1 MPVTRRERWTIGSIT
16 AAFTL
21 LLVVW
26 ALLTPLFQAP
36 DELPHT
42 GAVVAIATG
51 EGWPAP
57 GALRVSNALLAAR
70 AEVATTAPADRGTWA
85 ELVRAAP
92 GASAGADQMT
102 QHPPTA
108 YALAAVVLRVVGFE
122 DLRWDHVIVV
132 LRLLDVALVAPLPML
147 VWAAGRRLT
156 RSRRFGV
163 VAAAAL
169 AAVPQLAQIGS
180 SVTNDALVILLGA
193 VVTWLAVRVATG
205 DLRWRTTVA
214 LGAALGVLV
223 ATKATGFPA
232 VPLVGLAFVV
242 ATTARLR
249 VRLGRAA
256 VALAIGAA
264 LGGWWWVRNVVRYG
278 TVQPNGLAGTWTA
291 SPWAPGQQRDPG
303 FFLSSEWSALTT
315 SFWGRFGLLS
325 YPIDPVV
332 VVALTIAGLVTV
344 AAAVVLRSRWR
355 GPVLALVTFPAV
367 SLLLLL
373 ANNWQSY
380 GRLHRITGAQGRY
393 FFVALAALL
402 LVAAVGGLRLLPARW
417 WPVAGRVVAVGA
429 PVMAVYGLSVAYR
442 GFDEGAAFR
451 VTRAGL
457 AHLAATTPLGAP
469 VLLAAVCLL
478 AVAGSATVVAVWRS
492 AGRGSDVG
500 TTPVGAGPDRPSLR
514 RAPAASR

>member
-1 MPVTRRERWTIGSIT
+1 MPVTRTERWTIGSIT

-108 YALAAVVLRVVGFE
+108 YALAAVVLRMVGFE

-193 VVTWLAVRVATG
+193 VVTWLAVQVATG

-264 LGGWWWVRNVVRYG
+264 LG
-278 TVQPNGLAGTWTA
+278 AG
-291 SPWAPGQQRDPG
+291 G
-303 FFLSSEWSALTT
+303 
-315 SFWGRFGLLS
+315 
-325 YPIDPVV
+325 
-332 VVALTIAGLVTV
+332 
-344 AAAVVLRSRWR
+344 
-355 GPVLALVTFPAV
+355 
-367 SLLLLL
+367 
-373 ANNWQSY
+373 
-380 GRLHRITGAQGRY
+380 
-393 FFVALAALL
+393 
-402 LVAAVGGLRLLPARW
+402 
-417 WPVAGRVVAVGA
+417 
-429 PVMAVYGLSVAYR
+429 
-442 GFDEGAAFR
+442 
-451 VTRAGL
+451 
-457 AHLAATTPLGAP
+457 
-469 VLLAAVCLL
+469 
-478 AVAGSATVVAVWRS
+478 GSATSCATAPSSRTGSPAPGRRRRGPRASS
-492 AGRGSDVG
+492 ATRGSSCRASGPRSRRRSGVG
-500 TTPVGAGPDRPSLR
+500 SDSSRTRSTPSWWWR
-514 RAPAASR
+514 